1 MKGLLTKD
9 FRILAGQKRY
19 FTIIILIALI
29 FLCSGQP
36 AQIIVGYCTMF
47 GMLFTVNTI
56 SYDEFD
62 HGYLF
67 LFTLPVTRKDYVL
80 EKYVFMMICGGGF
93 WAVSAAA
100 GFVADYIRGDVV
112 SLLEWLMPMFLILL
126 EMTIF
131 LAVMLPV
138 SLKYGM
144 EKSRTAPMILGF
156 AVLGAAIAARKLLPE
171 NYAGGLRWSAQLNPA
186 AVTVVVF
193 LVSLATLAVSFAG
206 SVRIMQKKVF

>member
-1 MKGLLTKD
+1 MLTKD

-80 EKYVFMMICGGGF
+80 EKYVFMLLCGGGF
-93 WAVSAAA
+93 WAVSALCKKRYSKDCHFTNSAKNR
-100 GFVADYIRGDVV
+100 I
-112 SLLEWLMPMFLILL
+112 M
-126 EMTIF
+126 
-131 LAVMLPV
+131 V
-138 SLKYGM
+138 SLKNN
-144 EKSRTAPMILGF
+144 IL
-156 AVLGAAIAARKLLPE
+156 
-171 NYAGGLRWSAQLNPA
+171 Q
-186 AVTVVVF
+186 
-193 LVSLATLAVSFAG
+193 
-206 SVRIMQKKVF
+206 

>member
-80 EKYVFMMICGGGF
+80 EKYVFMLLCGGGF

-144 EKSRTAPMILGF
+144 EKSRTATMIAGEFCGRAEVVCAVKSCGRDCGSVSGF
-156 AVLGAAIAARKLLPE
+156 PGHIGGILCGQCPH
-171 NYAGGLRWSAQLNPA
+171 YAKKGILRI
-186 AVTVVVF
+186 
-193 LVSLATLAVSFAG
+193 ATLQIV
-206 SVRIMQKKVF
+206 QKIG

>member
-1 MKGLLTKD
+1 MYHV
-9 FRILAGQKRY
+9 RHA
-19 FTIIILIALI
+19 
-29 FLCSGQP
+29 
-36 AQIIVGYCTMF
+36 
-47 GMLFTVNTI
+47 FTVNTI

-80 EKYVFMMICGGGF
+80 EKYVFMLLCGGGF

-144 EKSRTAPMILGF
+144 EKSRTANHDSGVCGAWGANCSKEASAGELCGRAEVVC
-156 AVLGAAIAARKLLPE
+156 AVKSCGRDC
-171 NYAGGLRWSAQLNPA
+171 GSVSG
-186 AVTVVVF
+186 
-193 LVSLATLAVSFAG
+193 SLATLAVSFAG
-206 SVRIMQKKVF
+206 SVRIMQKGILRIATLQIVQKNRIMVSLKTTFYNRWD

>member
-80 EKYVFMMICGGGF
+80 EKYVFMLLCGGGF

-100 GFVADYIRGDVV
+100 GFVADYIRGPQTPQ
-112 SLLEWLMPMFLILL
+112 SKSRKRNFCAFGLFLLFFQR
-126 EMTIF
+126 TC
-131 LAVMLPV
+131 ASLPV
-138 SLKYGM
+138 K
-144 EKSRTAPMILGF
+144 
-156 AVLGAAIAARKLLPE
+156 
-171 NYAGGLRWSAQLNPA
+171 
-186 AVTVVVF
+186 
-193 LVSLATLAVSFAG
+193 
-206 SVRIMQKKVF
+206 